1 MNRTARRL
9 LCPRPSHLPMHL
21 SRCQTCRRA
30 QVPTEGSSTGPR
42 QCEGRA
48 HEHPAV
54 TKPGRRDERDGIER
68 APSLCPVCPSAE
80 INYSPTCVMPTGET
94 SARRRS
100 TNKGAARRYEAGSR
114 PSAALHRPWW
124 SLGGLRGEKC
134 EPSTQGYR
142 AHVFTNTSEH
152 VYECTGVRECE
163 CTNVSTCAATA
174 RQRRDD
180 RRAAS
185 RRD

>member
-1 MNRTARRL
+1 M
-9 LCPRPSHLPMHL
+9 
-21 SRCQTCRRA
+21 
-30 QVPTEGSSTGPR
+30 
-42 QCEGRA
+42 
-48 HEHPAV
+48 PA
-54 TKPGRRDERDGIER
+54 
-68 APSLCPVCPSAE
+68 
-80 INYSPTCVMPTGET
+80 GET

-100 TNKGAARRYEAGSR
+100 TNKGAARRYEEVETVRRLAQTMVVC
-114 PSAALHRPWW
+114 
-124 SLGGLRGEKC
+124 GEKC

-180 RRAAS
+180 RRAAAIKTATIG
-185 RRD
+185 DD

>member
-9 LCPRPSHLPMHL
+9 LCPRPTHLPMHL

-68 APSLCPVCPSAE
+68 AQYRDQLFSDAGRREERKEAVNKQRGSPPLRRGRGRPPPCTDHGGLRREVRAQHTRVSSMCLRTRVNTSTSVQVYGSVSVRMCPR
-80 INYSPTCVMPTGET
+80 
-94 SARRRS
+94 ARRRRDNDEM
-100 TNKGAARRYEAGSR
+100 TGEPPRLRPRR
-114 PSAALHRPWW
+114 
-124 SLGGLRGEKC
+124 C
-134 EPSTQGYR
+134 
-142 AHVFTNTSEH
+142 
-152 VYECTGVRECE
+152 
-163 CTNVSTCAATA
+163 
-174 RQRRDD
+174 DD
-180 RRAAS
+180 
-185 RRD
+185 